1 MMTTTLS
8 LYDALGEDQLQ
19 GINGGRGKC
28 SANEANKAM
37 GNAFVGGFVGG
48 LPVDSS
54 PLWAQVEQVVQL
66 QERVTGRHAG
76 GKVVDLPDA
85 KKLTRICVSF
95 FRRMI
100 KNSKGVKLK

>member
-37 GNAFVGGFVGG
+37 GNAFVGG
-48 LPVDSS
+48 VDSS
-54 PLWAQVEQVVQL
+54 PLWAQVEQVV
-66 QERVTGRHAG
+66 
-76 GKVVDLPDA
+76 
-85 KKLTRICVSF
+85 
-95 FRRMI
+95 
-100 KNSKGVKLK
+100 